1 MVNQI
6 DAIFAKVKGSKD
18 SSSRIAKSLKTDR
31 QPKSVLLGE
40 PGKQTR
46 KANKKKAGS
55 SSDPFA
61 TATQLN
67 KAQLDY
73 TDEGWKIYTPQE
85 LSIGNGG
92 DTDLCPF
99 DCQCCF

>member
-18 SSSRIAKSLKTDR
+18 SSSRIAKSAKTEKTGTSR
-31 QPKSVLLGE
+31 LCGE
-40 PGKQTR
+40 SGKQIR
-46 KANKKKAGS
+46 KTSKKGAGS

-61 TATQLN
+61 TATKLN
-67 KAQLDY
+67 KGQLDY
-73 TDEGWKIYTPQE
+73 TDEGWKIYTPEE
-85 LSIGNGG
+85 LFIGNGG